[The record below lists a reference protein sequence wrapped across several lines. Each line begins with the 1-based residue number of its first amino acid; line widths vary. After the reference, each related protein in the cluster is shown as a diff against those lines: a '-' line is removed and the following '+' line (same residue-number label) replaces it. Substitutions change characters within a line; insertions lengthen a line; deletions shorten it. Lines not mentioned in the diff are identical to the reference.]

1 MSGMTKS
8 GGNFTPP
15 LPRALSNTLMKM
27 SNREQST
34 KSPPSDKKKK
44 SFFQRHIGSSSAEG
58 DRENNSPLSS
68 PQNASILG
76 VVITS
81 ARQAHRR

>member
-34 KSPPSDKKKK
+34 KSPPVK
-44 SFFQRHIGSSSAEG
+44 FMTF
-58 DRENNSPLSS
+58 
-68 PQNASILG
+68 
-76 VVITS
+76 
-81 ARQAHRR
+81 